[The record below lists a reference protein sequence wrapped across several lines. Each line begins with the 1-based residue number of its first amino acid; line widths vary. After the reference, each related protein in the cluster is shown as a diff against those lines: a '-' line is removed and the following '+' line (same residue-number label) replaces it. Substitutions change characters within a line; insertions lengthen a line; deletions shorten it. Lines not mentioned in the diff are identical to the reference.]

1 MSSLSI
7 GISIDIIDYYPKDY
21 DYTAYTFIFIS
32 EENNF
37 EREISFINSNQ
48 ICHKITFPNKKEIKY
63 SIKVLKDDSLI
74 GISELII
81 PNQII
86 YKKEKIYDKICP
98 INMTDSTKK
107 ILFGNASNSIVL
119 KIGIHCTLQYIEEK
133 KNLVN
138 VLSKKENKTFLQKSK
153 INKKKERIRIFTP
166 PSHVTKNFP
175 KMTNSKKHKRTY
187 SLEKQDHNIT
197 KIKSLKNKILLKKES
212 KNTITDIN
220 KENIND
226 INKEEIKEDNKN
238 KNNNIIEL
246 KNDFENFIN
255 ENSKKINYLNNDN
268 DMNNFTVNN
277 IKKILDYQ
285 TKNYE
290 LIKDKIISLNQRKEQ
305 YIKVNEKY
313 KQNLSIKNKLI
324 EKNNEY
330 DIQKELL
337 INKENELNLQNKEFS
352 ELKNIESN
360 IFKEIYS
367 NINQNNSENNE
378 NKNEDFSLLFK
389 VLKIIS
395 KKYGQLQNL
404 LTQTNSIESQRTTLK
419 NLLIKYKTELDL
431 KD

>member
-1 MSSLSI
+1 
-7 GISIDIIDYYPKDY
+7 
-21 DYTAYTFIFIS
+21 
-32 EENNF
+32 
-37 EREISFINSNQ
+37 
-48 ICHKITFPNKKEIKY
+48 
-63 SIKVLKDDSLI
+63 
-74 GISELII
+74 
-81 PNQII
+81 
-86 YKKEKIYDKICP
+86 
-98 INMTDSTKK
+98 
-107 ILFGNASNSIVL
+107 
-119 KIGIHCTLQYIEEK
+119 
-133 KNLVN
+133 
-138 VLSKKENKTFLQKSK
+138 
-153 INKKKERIRIFTP
+153 
-166 PSHVTKNFP
+166 
-175 KMTNSKKHKRTY
+175 
-187 SLEKQDHNIT
+187 
-197 KIKSLKNKILLKKES
+197 
-212 KNTITDIN
+212 
-220 KENIND
+220 
-226 INKEEIKEDNKN
+226 
-238 KNNNIIEL
+238 
-246 KNDFENFIN
+246 
-255 ENSKKINYLNNDN
+255 
-268 DMNNFTVNN
+268 MNNFTVNN

-337 INKENELNLQNKEFS
+337 INKEKELDLQNKEFS

-419 NLLIKYKTELDL
+419 NLLIKYKTELEL